1 MDNRIKK
8 EELELLAGATNSSI
22 EQNTKEDGLTT
33 SSYVQQDYTPVFD
46 INSRI
51 FIQNVMFRSGI
62 EVMWFLVFQELGFE
76 ADFEVRTLFLD
87 NKEHTKANQYTPDF
101 LITHNH
107 LKLLSSRDREY
118 FTDAYVEIKD
128 GRAEITQ
135 SDILKYDNFLKNC
148 SELKHLILIGRVPN
162 AIQVIYES
170 PAFLVF
176 HNIKDS
182 QRISAGLVELRCIDG
197 IWQFVELEN
206 HRMIVDS
213 IHEVIAKSNISLLH
227 YVVTPSDIH
236 DSIEDKLEL
245 ARACQKAHC
254 LKLNKTGSYD
264 SLEQLRAFGF
274 EGKPGYFEV
283 KPEHAQHKLT
293 NKSDDEIIAQTIS
306 TTYSDKAYKVWN
318 FEEHS
323 VDDGMFGTYRETHS
337 MIIAQLK
344 KEMQFLLNIIAMHS
358 ENDKETIKRIVKKSP
373 LYQWPYDNLAGWNWD
388 TVQGCFGD
396 SFLDMSIEKAVNHTW
411 RTDNIKEIERKLNK

>member
-1 MDNRIKK
+1 MRI
-8 EELELLAGATNSSI
+8 ENSSN
-22 EQNTKEDGLTT
+22 EQNTKEDGLMT
-33 SSYVQQDYTPVFD
+33 SFNVQQDYTPVSD

-62 EVMWFLVFQELGFE
+62 EVMWYLVFQELGFKV
-76 ADFEVRTLFLD
+76 DFEARTLFLD
-87 NKEHTKANQYTPDF
+87 NKEHIKANQYTPDF
-101 LITHNH
+101 LITHDH

-118 FTDAYVEIKD
+118 AYVEIKD

-148 SELKHLILIGRVPN
+148 SELKHLILLGRVPN
-162 AIQVIYES
+162 AIQTIHES
-170 PAFLVF
+170 PAFLMF
-176 HNIKDS
+176 HNLKNS
-182 QRISAGLVELRCIDG
+182 QKIAAGLVELRCIDK

-206 HRMIVDS
+206 HRIIVDS
-213 IHEVIAKSNISLLH
+213 IYEVIAKSNISLLH
-227 YVVTPSDIH
+227 YVVMPEDIH
-236 DSIEDKLEL
+236 NLVEDKLEL

-254 LKLNKTGSYD
+254 LKLNKTESYD
-264 SLEQLRAFGF
+264 SLEQLKAFGF
-274 EGKPGYFEV
+274 EKKPGYFEV
-283 KPEHAQHKLT
+283 KLEHANHKLT
-293 NKSDDEIIAQTIS
+293 NKSDDKIIAQTIS
-306 TTYSDKAYKVWN
+306 TTYSDKAYKAWN

-337 MIIAQLK
+337 IIAQLK

-358 ENDKETIKRIVKKSP
+358 ENDKETIKRIIKKSS
-373 LYQWPYDNLAGWNWD
+373 LYRWPYDNLAAWNWD

-396 SFLDMSIEKAVNHTW
+396 SILDMSIEKAVNHTW